1 VRFAALLCTS
11 LNRSLLILLD
21 RAVCRSS
28 VRACGAAREG
38 EPSYF
43 LCAAPSLPARRLR
56 DVEIVS
62 PYLKDRLEFE
72 GLRRRHV
79 GRPDPQRVRTLKRV
93 KSWPKSIGVRADSPT
108 RTWTRCSRN
117 RASINSSSWGSAH
130 ILVWSRPCDFAAEL
144 GY

>member
-1 VRFAALLCTS
+1 MQ
-11 LNRSLLILLD
+11 
-21 RAVCRSS
+21 
-28 VRACGAAREG
+28 REKANLRIF
-38 EPSYF
+38 Y
-43 LCAAPSLPARRLR
+43 APHHRYRPG
-56 DVEIVS
+56 DYETWKIVS

-108 RTWTRCSRN
+108 RTWTRCPRN
-117 RASINSSSWGSAH
+117 TASINSSSWGSAH
-130 ILVWSRPCDFAAEL
+130 ILVWSRQCDFAAEL